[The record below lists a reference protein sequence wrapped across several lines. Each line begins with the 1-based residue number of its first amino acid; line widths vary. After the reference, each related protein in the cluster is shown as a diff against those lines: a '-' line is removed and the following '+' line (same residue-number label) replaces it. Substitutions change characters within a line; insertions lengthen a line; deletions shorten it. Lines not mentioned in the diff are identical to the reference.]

1 MKMPLFRAALVTS
14 TLAAVLMPVAA
25 SAASL
30 SIDDGTGDTYLT
42 KYDETADTATY
53 EPAGS
58 QVNVDLDAVVVR
70 HTARTVVA
78 TASYADLRRTDN
90 RFMYLLRLRT
100 NEGLR
105 RDVTV
110 ETLFSGWRGTVMF
123 GKPNGDDVRCRGIE
137 HAVDYAAN
145 TVRVTVPRACLGR
158 PRYVEAFTMA
168 AGFSD
173 AGDQYVDH
181 GHMAAMR
188 ERVVWSARVR
198 QG

>member
-1 MKMPLFRAALVTS
+1 MKMPLFRSALVPF
-14 TLAAVLMPVAA
+14 TLAAVMLPVAA

-30 SIDDGTGDTYLT
+30 SIDDATRDTYLT
-42 KYDETADTATY
+42 KYDETTDTSTY

-58 QVNVDLDAVVVR
+58 QVNVDLDGVVVR
-70 HTARTVVA
+70 HTADKVVA
-78 TASYADLRRTDN
+78 TASYADLKRTDN

-100 NEGLR
+100 DEGVR

-110 ETLFSGWRGTVMF
+110 ETLFSGWRGTVTF
-123 GKPNGDDVRCRGIE
+123 GKPNGDNVRCSGLD

-145 TVRVTVPRACLGR
+145 TVRVSVPRGCLSK

-173 AGDQYVDH
+173 AGNQYVDH
-181 GHMAAMR
+181 GHMTAMR
-188 ERVVWSARVR
+188 EQVVWSARVR
-198 QG
+198 KG